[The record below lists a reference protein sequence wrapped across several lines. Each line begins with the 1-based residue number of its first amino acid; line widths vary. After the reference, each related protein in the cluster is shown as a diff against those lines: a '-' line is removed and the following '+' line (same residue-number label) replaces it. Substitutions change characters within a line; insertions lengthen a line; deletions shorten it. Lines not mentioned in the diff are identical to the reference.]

1 MPTDQPRRSAG
12 TPAGGEFASKAHA
25 EPATALEGAAAP
37 DPLLDAVHAARDVR
51 WAAEV
56 ALARADFDIIVSR
69 VRATWPDAAQI
80 RMHLGPDGDWG
91 VHHIEDAEGNQLAD
105 WVEAGLTDRA
115 DVMVFVGELNDIG
128 VMGRWVEAEEDSNE
142 GVFRL
147 DQPFDPSETP
157 SKIVESPSGWSFRAE
172 QENGDQVD
180 CWSCGNPLD
189 DDHEIVND
197 SEGFAYHGGCRD

>member
-1 MPTDQPRRSAG
+1 MAQGRAG
-12 TPAGGEFASKAHA
+12 PAGGEFASKPHA
-25 EPATALEGAAAP
+25 EPTTALDADAP
-37 DPLLDAVHAARDVR
+37 DPLLEAVQAARDAR
-51 WAAEV
+51 GAAEL

-80 RMHLGPDGDWG
+80 RMHLGPDDDWG

-115 DVMVFVGELNDIG
+115 DVMVFVSELNDIG

-147 DQPFDPSETP
+147 DQHFETD
-157 SKIVESPSGWSFRAE
+157 ATH
-172 QENGDQVD
+172 
-180 CWSCGNPLD
+180 L
-189 DDHEIVND
+189 
-197 SEGFAYHGGCRD
+197 